1 MVQGAFGY
9 GNVVIDAV
17 LVGRVVGHIPRMHE
31 IDVRAKP
38 VVGFVCCFDE
48 WLLHNVPS

>member
-1 MVQGAFGY
+1 MVEGAFGF

-31 IDVRAKP
+31 IDIRAKP
-38 VVGFVCCFDE
+38 VVGFVRCFDE